1 MTNNDPK
8 IESEKK
14 AFLGYYTGSKDRVVL
29 PDSLLNK
36 DGLTDK
42 YEIINTFYVEKF
54 GEKFYV
60 GQILP
65 LDNGLEI
72 KSQFTITPGSEQVRR
87 PH

>member
-14 AFLGYYTGSKDRVVL
+14 AFLGYYTGSKDRVVI

-65 LDNGLEI
+65 LDNGLELWNTYL
-72 KSQFTITPGSEQVRR
+72 SSRDFYNNL
-87 PH
+87 